1 MLRNIDE
8 LSKGF
13 QDVVSRSK
21 KECGKE
27 LEKIRL
33 LAFVTYEF
41 MDSLIKCLSL
51 KKEYRMKTV
60 SSLTFAFLLP
70 EFVRISG
77 HIIFFSFNGLY
88 RNAFYNIRYAQES
101 IVQALYIDYGHPKT
115 SLETK
120 TEILKEIE
128 NKEGYRANVLIS
140 RLRFLPKKYR
150 TLLKEQYSELSQM
163 VHPTHKQV
171 ISTLTDLKKPDKG
184 APAAIDCDEVSRIYD
199 SMKRMYDFFFFLV
212 IMYFP
217 EVIEEL
223 QKNARF
229 VEQIKVHNLSL
240 LSKLLDV
247 KLDRRS

>member
-8 LSKGF
+8 LFKGF
-13 QDVVSRSK
+13 QDVVVKSK
-21 KECGKE
+21 KECGEE
-27 LEKIRL
+27 LEKLRL
-33 LAFVTYEF
+33 LAFVTHEF
-41 MDSLIKCLSL
+41 NDSLMKCLSL
-51 KKEYRMKTV
+51 KKEYRMKIFN
-60 SSLTFAFLLP
+60 SLTFTYLL
-70 EFVRISG
+70 ELVRISG

-128 NKEGYRANVLIS
+128 DKEGYRANVLIS

-150 TLLKEQYSELSQM
+150 TMLKEQYSELSQI
-163 VHPTHKQV
+163 VHPTHKQ
-171 ISTLTDLKKPDKG
+171 ILSTLTDLKKPDKG
-184 APAAIDCDEVSRIYD
+184 APAAIDRGEVSRIYD
-199 SMKRMYDFFFFLV
+199 SMKGMYDFFFFLV

-217 EVIEEL
+217 EVKEEL
-223 QKNARF
+223 QKNSRF

-240 LSKLLDV
+240 LSKLLDI